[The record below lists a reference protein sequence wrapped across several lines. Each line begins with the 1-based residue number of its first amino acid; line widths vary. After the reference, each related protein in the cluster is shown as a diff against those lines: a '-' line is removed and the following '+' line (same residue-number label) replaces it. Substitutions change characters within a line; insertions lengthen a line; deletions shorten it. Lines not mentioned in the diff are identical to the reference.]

1 MKSLAA
7 AAALALLG
15 CGGSPAHTRSCMLTL
30 SGAINGSYDCRPA
43 STVFAASIGATVFSF
58 DLPQTA
64 SGPAI
69 TVRIGW
75 SGVPEVK
82 HYRSSDTDANSWVSV
97 SAGADQTW
105 SLRAGSSAV
114 RGGSYDLQV
123 AGILGRGEIYNGE
136 GFSLTGTLDA
146 TLSAFALND
155 LTLHVTF

>member
-1 MKSLAA
+1 MKRVAMMA
-7 AAALALLG
+7 MAVLLG
-15 CGGSPAHTRSCMLTL
+15 CGGSPAQTRSCKLTL

-43 STVFAASIGATVFSF
+43 STVWAPAIGATVFSF

-64 SGPAI
+64 SSPAI

-82 HYRSSDTDANSWVSV
+82 HYRSSDADANSWVSV
-97 SAGADQTW
+97 SEASDRTW

-114 RGGSYDLQV
+114 RGGSYDLEV

-155 LTLHVTF
+155 LILHVTF